1 MEETSNVPKLRFK
14 YGDTWQSSKLHFLA
28 DIKTGNKDLKDN
40 VKGGKYPFF
49 VRSNHVERIN
59 SYSFDGEAIL
69 IPGDGNVG
77 QIYHY
82 IIGKFDFHQRVYKI
96 SDFDSNIMGKYI
108 YYYFQKNFLKEAL
121 RNSVKATVD
130 SLRLPTIKNF
140 IINYPSIKEQE
151 KIVKML
157 NNIEKKINLL
167 YKQQDA
173 LNDFKKFCLQ
183 NLFEGKLRFK
193 EFIDDWIK
201 IKLGNLVKIY
211 SGKSPKNLIKDKG
224 KFPYFKV
231 EQLNDC
237 SKFLKITPYLI
248 NDSSLLIKKGS
259 VIFPKR
265 GMAIMSNKIR
275 ILNQNSFMDT
285 NLMAL
290 TVNEKMMNN
299 EFLFYL
305 LINERLSRI
314 ADTTSIPQLNNKHI
328 NPYLIY
334 LPSLKEQEKIA
345 NFLSSIDKKI
355 DLTQNQIDLMENF
368 KKGLLQEM
376 FV

>member
-1 MEETSNVPKLRFK
+1 M
-14 YGDTWQSSKLHFLA
+14 
-28 DIKTGNKDLKDN
+28 
-40 VKGGKYPFF
+40 
-49 VRSNHVERIN
+49 
-59 SYSFDGEAIL
+59 
-69 IPGDGNVG
+69 
-77 QIYHY
+77 
-82 IIGKFDFHQRVYKI
+82 
-96 SDFDSNIMGKYI
+96 
-108 YYYFQKNFLKEAL
+108 
-121 RNSVKATVD
+121 
-130 SLRLPTIKNF
+130 
-140 IINYPSIKEQE
+140 
-151 KIVKML
+151 
-157 NNIEKKINLL
+157 NLL

-314 ADTTSIPQLNNKHI
+314 ADMTSIPQLNNKHI

-376 FV
+376 FVYLCIFFNRFISLF